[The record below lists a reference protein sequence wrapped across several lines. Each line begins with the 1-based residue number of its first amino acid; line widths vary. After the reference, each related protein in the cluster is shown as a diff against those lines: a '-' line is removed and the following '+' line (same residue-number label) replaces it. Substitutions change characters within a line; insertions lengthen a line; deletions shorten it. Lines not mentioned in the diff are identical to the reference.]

1 MGTYTQTYTK
11 TDIRRAFEN
20 FQADLLMLALRT
32 QAMEVARVDEYAHDI
47 LLMAQNKCL
56 KSVHIQLCDRSG
68 KLVKVHKYSVKEN
81 LLSDSQRPGENKWP
95 CLPDG
100 KLHVIIVLSDDL
112 KWETLTES
120 GQFQISC
127 KWALHFYQLTILE
140 CKVKVLGFIL
150 VMVMDSQRD
159 TFVNL

>member
-1 MGTYTQTYTK
+1 MNTSTQTYTK

-20 FQADLLMLALRT
+20 FQADLLMLSLRT
-32 QAMEVARVDEYAHDI
+32 QAMEVACVDKYAHDI

-68 KLVKVHKYSVKEN
+68 KLIKIHKYSVKEN

-100 KLHVIIVLSDDL
+100 KLNIIIEYSDLQKIEKLEQSGELEISWGTSGISTDYS
-112 KWETLTES
+112 EMQEES
-120 GQFQISC
+120 SR
-127 KWALHFYQLTILE
+127 FYSSNGYGL
-140 CKVKVLGFIL
+140 
-150 VMVMDSQRD
+150 QRD